1 MLWGV
6 AALLAAGVTAG
17 LLYRGGS
24 HDDVSA
30 YIDEVNATQQEFS
43 VRYGSIDRT
52 FREFRLSSD
61 TAEQDLPKLEEAAR
75 TLTELRL
82 RVERIDAPEQAE
94 TLRARL
100 LAYFRQQETVAN
112 ELVDVAAYMP
122 KLRRAEAPLAAA
134 SRRLRAALGGSPST
148 EAQGEAVRRY
158 AVELRAVAASLDD
171 VAAPP
176 LLEPSRHAYVSQL
189 RAYASSSEALQRG
202 IRGND
207 QAAVDRAVRRMQLA
221 AAAPPGTFRAQRAA
235 IIAYNERVKRIKT
248 LAIALERER
257 QRLEREL

>member
-1 MLWGV
+1 
-6 AALLAAGVTAG
+6 VTAG

-24 HDDVSA
+24 HDEVAA
-30 YIDEVNATQQEFS
+30 YIDEVNAAQQEFS

-52 FREFRLSSD
+52 FREFRISSD
-61 TAEQDLPKLEEAAR
+61 AGEQELPKLEEAAQ
-75 TLTELRL
+75 TLTEVRV

-94 TLRARL
+94 TLRSRL
-100 LAYFRQQETVAN
+100 VAYFRQQEAVAN
-112 ELVDVAAYMP
+112 ELVDVVAYLP
-122 KLRRAEAPLAAA
+122 KLRQAEAPLTAA
-134 SRRLRAALGGSPST
+134 SRRLKAALGSSPST
-148 EAQGEAVRRY
+148 EAQGEAVKRY
-158 AVELRAVAASLDD
+158 ASELRAVANSLDD

-202 IRGND
+202 IRDRD

-235 IIAYNERVKRIKT
+235 IIAYNERVKRINA
-248 LAIALERER
+248 LGLALERER